1 MIGRLVDFVE
11 ALRSS
16 GIPVSIL
23 ESIDAAKS
31 LSALDISQRDVV
43 RSGLACTLIKDH
55 SHRNVFDQLFDVY
68 FSPGYETTRDV
79 EEGKDS
85 GATSS
90 LSDLSEVD
98 IQRMIISALVQN
110 EPEAVRSTVSLAVAR
125 FAGIEPG
132 RPVGGKY
139 YAYRTM
145 RGLNFDDLKASLF
158 GIEQDQLTEGDTLG
172 RKLLNRE
179 IDHRLSLLKSLIED
193 EIKRRLVSDRGV
205 DAVARTM
212 RATLP
217 EDLDFMHASAD
228 ELDEISRSLSPL
240 VRKLAT
246 RLERNRRIGHRGT
259 LDFRSTIR
267 KSMAFGGV
275 PMELVFHKQVPYK
288 PEILVVADISG
299 SVSSFARFTLSM
311 LYALSSQ
318 FSKVRSFVFI
328 DEIDEVSDIFEASD
342 NISDAMK
349 RVNTKARIIWMDG
362 HSDYGRVLT
371 SFWERWGNQ
380 LSPRST
386 LIFLGDARNNYHS
399 AQAEVLGEIR
409 SQVKAIHWL
418 NPEPHSYWDS
428 GDSIL
433 GEYSIYCDS
442 VNECRNLRQLQSFV
456 ERLSYRN

>member
-1 MIGRLVDFVE
+1 MIGRLVDFVD

-23 ESIDAAKS
+23 ESIDAANG
-31 LSALDISQRDVV
+31 LLTLDISQRELV
-43 RSGLACTLIKDH
+43 RSGLASTLIKDR
-55 SHRNVFDQLFDVY
+55 SHRSVFDQLFDVY
-68 FSPGYETTRDV
+68 FSPGFELRHFV
-79 EEGKDS
+79 KQSSDS
-85 GATSS
+85 ADES
-90 LSDLSEVD
+90 
-98 IQRMIISALVQN
+98 IISELDEAEIQNMVVSALMKN
-110 EPEAVRSTVSLAVAR
+110 DSEMIRNAVSVAVTR

-145 RGLNFDDLKASLF
+145 RGLNLGEIKASLF
-158 GIEQDQLTEGDTLG
+158 GAGQDQLTEGDSLG

-179 IDHRLSLLKSLIED
+179 LDHRLSSLKSLIED
-193 EIKRRLVSDRGV
+193 EIKRRLVSDRGI

-228 ELDEISRSLSPL
+228 DLDEISRSLSPL

-246 RLERNRRIGHRGT
+246 RLERNRRIGQHGS

-267 KSMAFGGV
+267 KSMEFGGV
-275 PMELVFHKQVPYK
+275 PMELVFHKQVPNK

-299 SVSSFARFTLSM
+299 SVASFARFTLSM

-328 DEIDEVSDIFEASD
+328 DEIDEVSDIFEESD
-342 NISDAMK
+342 DISEAM
-349 RVNTKARIIWMDG
+349 RRLNSKARIIWMDG
-362 HSDYGRVLT
+362 HSDYGRVLDG
-371 SFWERWGNQ
+371 FWERWGDQ
-380 LSPRST
+380 LSPKST

-399 AQAEVLGEIR
+399 AHAEVLGKIR
-409 SQVKAIHWL
+409 SQVKTIHWL

-433 GEYSIYCDS
+433 SEYSVYCDS

-456 ERLSYRN
+456 ERLAYRN